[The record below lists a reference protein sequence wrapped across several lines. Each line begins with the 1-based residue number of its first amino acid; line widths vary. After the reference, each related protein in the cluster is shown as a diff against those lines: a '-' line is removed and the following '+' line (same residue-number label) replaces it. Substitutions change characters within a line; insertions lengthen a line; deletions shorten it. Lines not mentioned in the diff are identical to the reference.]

1 MYQPYP
7 GATQMP
13 ETQPAAAPA
22 PVRHA
27 VTAMYAGAAASLLY
41 LIVSVATQGATK
53 AAIKKRFP
61 HLTASQVTTEQHV
74 QVILGIV
81 AGLVAVG
88 AWLLIARA
96 CRAGR
101 NWARIT
107 GTVLFAIATL
117 DAFAGLINP
126 VSAMVKAVAFLVW
139 LAGLAAVVLL
149 WRAAS
154 RTYFKPTRP

>member
-7 GATQMP
+7 GTTQMP
-13 ETQPAAAPA
+13 DPQPRDVPA
-22 PVRHA
+22 SVRRA
-27 VTAMYAGAAASLLY
+27 VTAMYAGAAASLVY
-41 LIVSVATQGATK
+41 LIASVATQGATK
-53 AAIKKRFP
+53 SAIEKRFP
-61 HLTASQVTTEQHV
+61 HLSASQVSTEQHV
-74 QVILGIV
+74 QVIAGIV
-81 AGLVAVG
+81 AGLVAIG

-96 CRAGR
+96 CRAGK

-117 DAFAGLINP
+117 DAIGGLINP
-126 VSAMVKAVAFLVW
+126 VSALVKVVAFVVW

-154 RTYFKPTRP
+154 TAYFKATRS

>member
-7 GATQMP
+7 GTTQLP
-13 ETQPAAAPA
+13 DTQPRSAPA
-22 PVRHA
+22 SVRRA
-27 VTAMYAGAAASLLY
+27 VAVMHAGAAASLID

-53 AAIKKRFP
+53 SAIEKRFP

-74 QVILGIV
+74 LLIAGIV
-81 AGLVAVG
+81 AGLISIG

-96 CRAGR
+96 SRAGQ

-117 DAFAGLINP
+117 NALGGLVNP
-126 VSAMVKAVAFLVW
+126 VAALVKVVAFLVW
-139 LAGLAAVVLL
+139 LAGLTAVVLL
-149 WRAAS
+149 WRATSTA
-154 RTYFKPTRP
+154 YFKPARS